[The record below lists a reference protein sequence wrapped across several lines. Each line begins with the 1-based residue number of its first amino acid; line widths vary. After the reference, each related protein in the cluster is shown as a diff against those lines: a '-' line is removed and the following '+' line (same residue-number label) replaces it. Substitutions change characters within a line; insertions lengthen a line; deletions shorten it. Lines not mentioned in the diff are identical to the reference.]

1 MLLSCRKITKSF
13 GDKMVLNNFDID
25 ICRNDRIGL
34 VGRNGAGKTT
44 LANILAGSLD
54 YDRGSIITTRQE
66 LNIGYLCQSKV
77 EPEFFLNVLS
87 NETKVNGEFQ
97 RLTNR
102 LGINRIHDWSRE
114 RLRNLSGGEKTK
126 LALAAV
132 LAAQPDLII
141 LDEPTNHIDYQG
153 VEYLVAELN
162 RFSGAAIIISHDRY
176 FLDST
181 VTQIAEIENGKI
193 KIYPGNYSRYRGAKQ
208 QATESQRHLYQSQQK
223 EQQKINAAISQL
235 RNWSDKAHRESRQKG
250 EGIGGKEYYRKKAKK
265 RDQAIKSQIKRLEKI
280 REEGIARPTK
290 DPRVN
295 FNVNAREK
303 GNRRLLEADSIS
315 KAYGKLTLFED
326 SSFYI
331 TRGEK
336 VGVLGPNGCG
346 KTTLVKLILSLE
358 NLDEG
363 KLFLSQSARV
373 AYVSQ
378 ELPRNEKENLK
389 SLVKDW
395 PLEKQKSTFQLLV
408 GMGIT
413 YDRLSIALRELS
425 RGERM
430 KIAIGLALM
439 GEYDFLVLDEPTNHL
454 DIYSREA
461 LEESLKQY
469 PGAILLISHDR
480 YLLDQVCDR
489 LLVFD
494 NQKIMRIEARVSE
507 YLAPKQETRAKHSSG
522 KAGNGEELLLLET
535 RISWV
540 ISELTRYKPGEP
552 DYLALEQEYNE
563 LIEQRKRFNRWQQP
577 NF

>member
-1 MLLSCRKITKSF
+1 MLISCRKLTKSF
-13 GDKMVLNNFDID
+13 GDKVVLNGLGMD
-25 ICRNDRIGL
+25 ICQGDRIGL

-44 LANILAGSLD
+44 LANILAGGLA
-54 YDRGSIITTRQE
+54 YDEGSMISTRQK
-66 LNIGYLCQSKV
+66 LSIGYLRQNEA
-77 EPEFFLNVLS
+77 EPELFSSVLS
-87 NETKVNGEFQ
+87 NETMVNGEFQ
-97 RLTNR
+97 RLTSH
-102 LGINRIHDWSRE
+102 LGINRIHDWSGE

-141 LDEPTNHIDYQG
+141 LDEPTNHMDYLG

-162 RFSGAAIIISHDRY
+162 RFPGAAIIISHDRY
-176 FLDST
+176 FLNST
-181 VTQIAEIENGKI
+181 VSQIAEIENGKL
-193 KIYPGNYSRYRGAKQ
+193 KMYPGNYSRYREAKQ
-208 QATESQRHLYQSQQK
+208 QEKESQWHRYQSQQK
-223 EQQKINAAISQL
+223 EQQKINATADRL

-265 RDQAIKSQIKRLEKI
+265 RDQAIKSQIKRLEKM
-280 REEGIARPTK
+280 RKEGIAPPTE

-295 FNVNAREK
+295 FEVNAREK

-331 TRGEK
+331 NRGEK

-346 KTTLVKLILSLE
+346 KTTLVKLILRLE

-363 KLFLSQSARV
+363 RLFLSQSARV

-378 ELPRNEKENLK
+378 DLPRYEKENLK
-389 SLVKDW
+389 SLIQDW
-395 PLEKQKSTFQLLV
+395 PLEKQKSTFQLFIGL
-408 GMGIT
+408 GIA
-413 YDRLSIALRELS
+413 YDRLSVALGELS

-430 KIAIGLALM
+430 KIAMGLALM
-439 GEYDFLVLDEPTNHL
+439 DEYDFLILDEPTNHL

-461 LEESLKQY
+461 LEESLKQF
-469 PGAILLISHDR
+469 PGAILLIAHDR

-489 LLVFD
+489 MLVFD
-494 NQKIMRIEARVSE
+494 NQKIMRIEGRVSE
-507 YLAPKQETRAKHSSG
+507 YFTLKQETLTKHSSG

-540 ISELTRYKPGEP
+540 ISELSRYKPGEP
-552 DYLALEQEYNE
+552 NYLVLEQEYNE
-563 LIEQRKRFNRWQQP
+563 LIEQRKRLNRER
-577 NF
+577 

>member
-1 MLLSCRKITKSF
+1 MLISCRKLTKSF
-13 GDKMVLNNFDID
+13 GDKVVLNGLGMD
-25 ICRNDRIGL
+25 ICQGDRIGL

-44 LANILAGSLD
+44 LANILAGGLA
-54 YDRGSIITTRQE
+54 YDEGSMISTRQK
-66 LNIGYLCQSKV
+66 LSIGYLRQNEA
-77 EPEFFLNVLS
+77 EPELFSSVLS
-87 NETKVNGEFQ
+87 NETMVNGEFQ
-97 RLTNR
+97 RLTSH
-102 LGINRIHDWSRE
+102 LGINRIHDWSGE

-141 LDEPTNHIDYQG
+141 LDEPTNHMDYLG

-162 RFSGAAIIISHDRY
+162 RFPGAAIIISHDRY
-176 FLDST
+176 FLNST
-181 VTQIAEIENGKI
+181 VSQIAEIENGKL
-193 KIYPGNYSRYRGAKQ
+193 KMYPGNYSRYREAKQ
-208 QATESQRHLYQSQQK
+208 QEKESQWHRYQSQQK
-223 EQQKINAAISQL
+223 EQQKINATADRL

-265 RDQAIKSQIKRLEKI
+265 RDQAIKSQIKRLEKM
-280 REEGIARPTK
+280 RKEGIAPPTE

-295 FNVNAREK
+295 FEVNAREK
-303 GNRRLLEADSIS
+303 GNRRLLEADGIS

-331 TRGEK
+331 NRGEK

-346 KTTLVKLILSLE
+346 KTTLVKLILRLE

-363 KLFLSQSARV
+363 RLFLSQSARV

-378 ELPRNEKENLK
+378 DLPRYEKENLK
-389 SLVKDW
+389 SLIQDW
-395 PLEKQKSTFQLLV
+395 PLEKQKSTFQLFIGL
-408 GMGIT
+408 GIA
-413 YDRLSIALRELS
+413 YDRISVALGELS

-430 KIAIGLALM
+430 KIAMGLALM
-439 GEYDFLVLDEPTNHL
+439 DEYDFLILDEPTNHL

-461 LEESLKQY
+461 LEESLKQF
-469 PGAILLISHDR
+469 PGAILLIAHDR

-489 LLVFD
+489 MLVFD
-494 NQKIMRIEARVSE
+494 NQKIMRIEGRVSE
-507 YLAPKQETRAKHSSG
+507 YFTLKQETLTKHSSG

-540 ISELTRYKPGEP
+540 ISELSRYKPGEP
-552 DYLALEQEYNE
+552 NYLVLEQEYNE
-563 LIEQRKRFNRWQQP
+563 LIEQRKRLNRER
-577 NF
+577 